1 MTIFGVLYGAVL
13 VIVGVFGYLK
23 SGGESVTALIP
34 AFLGSPVVFL
44 SMLSLNPK
52 YLKLSMHINVLI
64 ALLGFLA
71 TIKDTVIFISGQEIE
86 NELAAYSK
94 AITCIVSLLF
104 IVFSVKS
111 FMKAR
116 NAKRASI

>member
-13 VIVGVFGYLK
+13 VIVGVFGYFK
-23 SGGESVTALIP
+23 AGGESVTALIP

-52 YLKLSMHINVLI
+52 YLKLSMHINVVI
-64 ALLGFLA
+64 ALLGFLG
-71 TIKDTVIFISGQEIE
+71 TLKDTVIFISGQEIE

-111 FMKAR
+111 FIKAR
-116 NAKRASI
+116 KAKRDLI

>member
-23 SGGESVTALIP
+23 SGGERVTALIP

-52 YLKLSMHINVLI
+52 YLKLSMHINVVI

-71 TIKDTVIFISGQEIE
+71 TAKDTVIFISGQEIE

-94 AITCIVSLLF
+94 SITCIVSLLF

-111 FMKAR
+111 FIKAR
-116 NAKRASI
+116 NEKRASI

>member
-1 MTIFGVLYGAVL
+1 MTKFGVLYGAVL

-71 TIKDTVIFISGQEIE
+71 TVKDTVIGSGQ
-86 NELAAYSK
+86 K
-94 AITCIVSLLF
+94 Q
-104 IVFSVKS
+104 
-111 FMKAR
+111 
-116 NAKRASI
+116 

>member
-1 MTIFGVLYGAVL
+1 MAI
-13 VIVGVFGYLK
+13 
-23 SGGESVTALIP
+23 
-34 AFLGSPVVFL
+34 
-44 SMLSLNPK
+44 LNPNEIFYTAFEPRMTNRFIVYMDGIPS
-52 YLKLSMHINVLI
+52 YLVKGVDINFVI

-71 TIKDTVIFISGQEIE
+71 TLKDTVIFISGQEIE

-111 FMKAR
+111 FIKAR
-116 NAKRASI
+116 KAKRASI

>member
-13 VIVGVFGYLK
+13 VIVGVFGYFK

-52 YLKLSMHINVLI
+52 YLKLSMHINVVI

-71 TIKDTVIFISGQEIE
+71 TLKDTVIFISGQEIE

-111 FMKAR
+111 FMNAR